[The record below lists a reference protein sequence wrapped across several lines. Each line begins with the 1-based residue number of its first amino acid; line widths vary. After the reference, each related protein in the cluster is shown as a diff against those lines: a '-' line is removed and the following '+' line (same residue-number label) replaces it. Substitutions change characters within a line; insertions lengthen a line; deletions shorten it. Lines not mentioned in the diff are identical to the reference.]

1 MIYVILC
8 PAFKSSEDEFEK
20 LLKIGYTEDSKKD
33 RRFYQYK
40 AHNPTIKVLYEISNG
55 TLELENLIH
64 SYFNKYKYGD
74 FGKEWF
80 IWDEEIIQFF
90 ETYKTVDDLLTI
102 LDSDYI
108 RRCPKKRFNGFV
120 KFSYAVID
128 KCLNLKMK
136 LCNDFTMDQALDSRE
151 QCYNELDKSGL
162 IIKNGVIKYIINYFD
177 LTMDQYQDF
186 TDLTKLSNTVS
197 KFIQDFNNLPGF
209 YDKMKAICESD
220 FSENERFMILEQVP
234 ILYKNLYLQ
243 MGPERLKA
251 NSYNITFIKKE
262 LYNNN
267 IVENNNQDI
276 CSLFLQYFKIGEKYL
291 LSDIK
296 NTIKQI
302 YVTVGLECKPKAIE
316 IEKYFEVRK
325 IQVTNKETGKKDH
338 GYEILKIKSA
348 T

>member
-1 MIYVILC
+1 MIYVISS
-8 PAFKSSEDEFEK
+8 PAFKDNESFER

-33 RRFYQYK
+33 RRYYQYK

-64 SYFNKYKYGD
+64 SYFSKYKYGD

-102 LDSDYI
+102 LDSDSI

-136 LCNDFTMDQALDSRE
+136 LCNDFTIDQALESRE

-186 TDLTKLSNTVS
+186 TDLTKLPNTVS

-220 FSENERFMILEQVP
+220 FSENERMMILEQVP

-243 MGPERLKA
+243 VGPDRLKA

-262 LYNNN
+262 LKDYENNNN
-267 IVENNNQDI
+267 IDVKSEILKSFQLGHRY
-276 CSLFLQYFKIGEKYL
+276 SLAE
-291 LSDIK
+291 IK
-296 NTIKQI
+296 LILGNI
-302 YVTVGLECKPKAIE
+302 YKSINYISTPKASDLTN
-316 IEKYFEVRK
+316 YFELRSVK
-325 IQVTNKETGKKDH
+325 FFDNIQNKTVH
-338 GYEILKIKSA
+338 GYEILKKKD
-348 T
+348 